1 MANAG
6 TLLSDLDGKAPLSGD
21 GDLVK
26 MIYQDMNNGND
37 MRPGMPSGGMSSGG
51 MPSGGMSSGSMSS
64 GGMPMGAAPGGMS
77 GPMMPM
83 PPPQQSTQQY
93 QMDPGPPT
101 AHIIGGQ
108 HPTSADFAQMLQS
121 STPGFAAG
129 GNWGSAGNAAPNM
142 GPSQAQLA
150 AQIASMQASQGKAWS
165 SYLADEMRIPLL
177 IAILVF
183 VVNLPFL
190 SVLVAHYAPWMLKAS
205 GDMNVYGQ
213 LAKALLVGFL
223 FLGANRVI
231 LPLLG

>member
-6 TLLSDLDGKAPLSGD
+6 TLLSDLDGKAPLAGD

-26 MIYQDMNNGND
+26 MIYQDMNSGQD
-37 MRPGMPSGGMSSGG
+37 MRPGMGLPSGM
-51 MPSGGMSSGSMSS
+51 
-64 GGMPMGAAPGGMS
+64 APGGVQ

-93 QMDPGPPT
+93 QMDSGPPT

-129 GNWGSAGNAAPNM
+129 GNWAPAQSYGQSENNP
-142 GPSQAQLA
+142 GQQAQLA
-150 AQIASMQASQGKAWS
+150 AQIANMQASQGKAWS
-165 SYLADEMRIPLL
+165 NMLSGEIKTPIL

-183 VVNLPFL
+183 IVNLPFL

-205 GDMNVYGQ
+205 GDMNLYGQ
-213 LAKALLVGFL
+213 LSKALLVGLMFW
-223 FLGANRVI
+223 GANRII

>member
-26 MIYQDMNNGND
+26 MIYQDMNSGQD
-37 MRPGMPSGGMSSGG
+37 MRPGMGLPSGM
-51 MPSGGMSSGSMSS
+51 
-64 GGMPMGAAPGGMS
+64 APGGVQ
-77 GPMMPM
+77 GPMVPM

-93 QMDPGPPT
+93 QMDPSPAT

-129 GNWGSAGNAAPNM
+129 GNWASNDQGSN
-142 GPSQAQLA
+142 SSQQAQLA
-150 AQIASMQASQGKAWS
+150 AQIANLQANQGKAWGS
-165 SYLADEMRIPLL
+165 FLTGEMKTPIL

-183 VVNLPFL
+183 LVNLPWL
-190 SVLVAHYAPWMLKAS
+190 SVLVAHYAPWMLKSS
-205 GDMNVYGQ
+205 GDMNLYGQ
-213 LAKALLVGFL
+213 LSKAVLVGL
-223 FLGANRVI
+223 MYWSANTII
-231 LPLLG
+231 LPLLNR

>member
-6 TLLSDLDGKAPLSGD
+6 TLLSDLDGKAPLAGD
-21 GDLVK
+21 SDLVK
-26 MIYQDMNNGND
+26 MIYHDMNSGQD
-37 MRPGMPSGGMSSGG
+37 MRPGMGLPSGM
-51 MPSGGMSSGSMSS
+51 
-64 GGMPMGAAPGGMS
+64 APGGVQ

-83 PPPQQSTQQY
+83 PPPQQSTQHY
-93 QMDPGPPT
+93 QMDPGPST

-129 GNWGSAGNAAPNM
+129 GNWASSQGYGQTGSN
-142 GPSQAQLA
+142 SQQAQLA
-150 AQIASMQASQGKAWS
+150 AQIANMQASQGKAWS
-165 SYLADEMRIPLL
+165 NMLSGEMKTPIL

-183 VVNLPFL
+183 IVNLPFL

-205 GDMNVYGQ
+205 GDMNMYGQ
-213 LAKALLVGFL
+213 LSKALLVGFM
-223 FLGANRVI
+223 FWGANRII

>member
-6 TLLSDLDGKAPLSGD
+6 TLLSDLDGKAPIAGD

-26 MIYQDMNNGND
+26 MIYQDMNAGEG
-37 MRPGMPSGGMSSGG
+37 RP
-51 MPSGGMSSGSMSS
+51 
-64 GGMPMGAAPGGMS
+64 GMPMGAAPGGVQ

-108 HPTSADFAQMLQS
+108 HPTSADFANMLQGS
-121 STPGFAAG
+121 APGFAAG
-129 GNWGSAGNAAPNM
+129 GNWAAAPQ
-142 GPSQAQLA
+142 GTSHAQQQQLA

-165 SYLADEMRIPLL
+165 SYIADEMKTPIL

-183 VVNLPFL
+183 FINLPFL
-190 SVLVAHYAPWMLKAS
+190 SVLVAHYAPWMLKSS

-213 LAKALLVGFL
+213 ISKALLVGTL
-223 FLGANRVI
+223 FWGANRVI

>member
-6 TLLSDLDGKAPLSGD
+6 TLLSDLDGRAPLSGD

-26 MIYQDMNNGND
+26 MIYQDMNSNQD
-37 MRPGMPSGGMSSGG
+37 VRPGIPSGM
-51 MPSGGMSSGSMSS
+51 
-64 GGMPMGAAPGGMS
+64 APGGVQ

-129 GNWGSAGNAAPNM
+129 GNWANADQGSTQ
-142 GPSQAQLA
+142 QAQLA
-150 AQIASMQASQGKAWS
+150 AQIANIQASQGKAWKN
-165 SYLADEMRIPLL
+165 LIGDELKTPIL

-190 SVLVAHYAPWMLKAS
+190 SVLVAHYAPWMLKTS
-205 GDMNVYGQ
+205 GDMNMYGQ
-213 LAKALLVGFL
+213 LSKALLVGLL
-223 FLGANRVI
+223 FWGSNRII

>member
-26 MIYQDMNNGND
+26 MIYQEMNTGND
-37 MRPGMPSGGMSSGG
+37 MRPGIPS
-51 MPSGGMSSGSMSS
+51 
-64 GGMPMGAAPGGMS
+64 GAAPGGMT

-93 QMDPGPPT
+93 QMDPGPAT

-129 GNWGSAGNAAPNM
+129 GNWGQANQGTSY
-142 GPSQAQLA
+142 SQQAQLA

-165 SYLADEMRIPLL
+165 NYLADEMKTPLL

-183 VVNLPFL
+183 IVNLPLL
-190 SVLVAHYAPWMLKAS
+190 SVLVAHYAPWMLKSS

-213 LAKALLVGFL
+213 VSKALLVGLL

>member
-6 TLLSDLDGKAPLSGD
+6 TLLSDLDGKAPIAGD

-26 MIYQDMNNGND
+26 MIYQDMNAGEG
-37 MRPGMPSGGMSSGG
+37 RP
-51 MPSGGMSSGSMSS
+51 
-64 GGMPMGAAPGGMS
+64 GMPMGAAPGGVQ

-108 HPTSADFAQMLQS
+108 HPTSADFANMLQGS
-121 STPGFAAG
+121 APGFAAG
-129 GNWGSAGNAAPNM
+129 GNWAAAP
-142 GPSQAQLA
+142 QATSHAQQQQLA

-165 SYLADEMRIPLL
+165 SYIADEMKTPIL

-183 VVNLPFL
+183 FINLPFL
-190 SVLVAHYAPWMLKAS
+190 SVLVAHYAPWMLKSS

-213 LAKALLVGFL
+213 ISKALLVGTL
-223 FLGANRVI
+223 FWGANRVI

>member
-6 TLLSDLDGKAPLSGD
+6 TLLSDLDGKAPLAGD

-26 MIYQDMNNGND
+26 MIYQDMNSGQD
-37 MRPGMPSGGMSSGG
+37 MRPGMPSAM
-51 MPSGGMSSGSMSS
+51 
-64 GGMPMGAAPGGMS
+64 APGGVQ

-93 QMDPGPPT
+93 QMDSGPHT

-121 STPGFAAG
+121 SAPGFAAA
-129 GNWGSAGNAAPNM
+129 GNWGSVPQAPQ
-142 GPSQAQLA
+142 QAQLA

-165 SYLADEMRIPLL
+165 NFIGDELKTPIL

-183 VVNLPFL
+183 VINLPFI
-190 SVLVAHYAPWMLKAS
+190 SVLVAHYAPWMLKSS
-205 GDMNVYGQ
+205 GDMNIYGQ
-213 LAKALLVGFL
+213 LSKSLLVGGL
-223 FLGANRVI
+223 FWGANRII

>member
-6 TLLSDLDGKAPLSGD
+6 TLLSDLDGKAPISGD

-26 MIYQDMNNGND
+26 MIYQDMNSGQE
-37 MRPGMPSGGMSSGG
+37 MRPGSSSG
-51 MPSGGMSSGSMSS
+51 M
-64 GGMPMGAAPGGMS
+64 APGGVQ

-93 QMDPGPPT
+93 QMDSGPPT

-121 STPGFAAG
+121 SAPGFAAA
-129 GNWGSAGNAAPNM
+129 GNWDS
-142 GPSQAQLA
+142 SQGQHAQQAHLA
-150 AQIASMQASQGKAWS
+150 AQIASMQASQGKNWS
-165 SYLADEMRIPLL
+165 TYLGEEMKTPVL

-190 SVLVAHYAPWMLKAS
+190 SVLVAHYAPWMLKSS
-205 GDMNVYGQ
+205 GDMNIYGQ
-213 LAKALLVGFL
+213 LSRALLVGGL
-223 FLGANRVI
+223 FWASNRI
-231 LPLLG
+231 LLPLL

>member
-26 MIYQDMNNGND
+26 MIYQDMNSNQD
-37 MRPGMPSGGMSSGG
+37 MRPGTSSGV
-51 MPSGGMSSGSMSS
+51 
-64 GGMPMGAAPGGMS
+64 APGGVQ

-93 QMDPGPPT
+93 QMDSGPPT

-121 STPGFAAG
+121 SAPGFAAA
-129 GNWGSAGNAAPNM
+129 GNWDNSSGQQGS
-142 GPSQAQLA
+142 SQQAQLA

-165 SYLADEMRIPLL
+165 AYLGDEMKTPIL

-183 VVNLPFL
+183 IVNLPFL
-190 SVLVAHYAPWMLKAS
+190 SVLVAHYAPWMLKSS
-205 GDMNVYGQ
+205 GDMNMYGQ
-213 LAKALLVGFL
+213 LSKALLVGGL
-223 FLGANRVI
+223 FWGSNRI
-231 LPLLG
+231 LLPLL

>member
-21 GDLVK
+21 SDLVK
-26 MIYQDMNNGND
+26 MIYQDMNSGD
-37 MRPGMPSGGMSSGG
+37 MRPGMSS
-51 MPSGGMSSGSMSS
+51 
-64 GGMPMGAAPGGMS
+64 GAAPGGVQ
-77 GPMMPM
+77 GPMIPM

-93 QMDPGPPT
+93 QMDPGPAT

-108 HPTSADFAQMLQS
+108 HPTSADFASMVQGS
-121 STPGFAAG
+121 SPGFAAG
-129 GNWGSAGNAAPNM
+129 GNWGAAPSSSTN
-142 GPSQAQLA
+142 AQQVHLA
-150 AQIASMQASQGKAWS
+150 QQIAAMQASQGKLWS
-165 SYLADEMRIPLL
+165 SYIADEMKVPIL

-190 SVLVAHYAPWMLKAS
+190 SVLVAHYAPWMLKTS

-213 LAKALLVGFL
+213 ISKALLVGLL
-223 FLGANRVI
+223 FWGSNRII

>member
-26 MIYQDMNNGND
+26 MIYQDMNAGQE
-37 MRPGMPSGGMSSGG
+37 MRPGMPSTM
-51 MPSGGMSSGSMSS
+51 
-64 GGMPMGAAPGGMS
+64 APGGVQ

-93 QMDPGPPT
+93 QMDSTPHT

-108 HPTSADFAQMLQS
+108 HPTAADFANMLQG

-129 GNWGSAGNAAPNM
+129 GNWASSGAQNA
-142 GPSQAQLA
+142 QAQLA
-150 AQIASMQASQGKAWS
+150 AQIASLQASQGKAWS
-165 SYLADEMRIPLL
+165 NYISEEMKTPLL

-183 VVNLPFL
+183 IINLPFL
-190 SVLVAHYAPWMLKAS
+190 SVLVAHYAPWMLKSS
-205 GDMNVYGQ
+205 GDMNLYGQ
-213 LAKALLVGFL
+213 LTKALLVGLL
-223 FLGANRVI
+223 FWGSNRII

>member
-6 TLLSDLDGKAPLSGD
+6 TLLSDLDGRAPLSGD

-26 MIYQDMNNGND
+26 MIYQDMNSSQD
-37 MRPGMPSGGMSSGG
+37 VRPGIPSGM
-51 MPSGGMSSGSMSS
+51 
-64 GGMPMGAAPGGMS
+64 APGGVQ

-121 STPGFAAG
+121 STPGFAAA
-129 GNWGSAGNAAPNM
+129 GNWANADQGSTN
-142 GPSQAQLA
+142 SQAQLA
-150 AQIASMQASQGKAWS
+150 AQIANIQANQGKAWKN
-165 SYLADEMRIPLL
+165 LIGDELKTPIL

-190 SVLVAHYAPWMLKAS
+190 SVLVAHYAPWMLKTS
-205 GDMNVYGQ
+205 GDMNMYGQ
-213 LAKALLVGFL
+213 LSKALLVGLL
-223 FLGANRVI
+223 FWGSNRII

>member
-6 TLLSDLDGKAPLSGD
+6 TLLSDLDGKAPIAGD

-26 MIYQDMNNGND
+26 MIYQDMNAGD
-37 MRPGMPSGGMSSGG
+37 ARPGI
-51 MPSGGMSSGSMSS
+51 
-64 GGMPMGAAPGGMS
+64 PMGAAPGGIQ

-108 HPTSADFAQMLQS
+108 HPTSADFANMLQGS
-121 STPGFAAG
+121 APGFAAG
-129 GNWGSAGNAAPNM
+129 GNWGAAP
-142 GPSQAQLA
+142 QANNVQQQHLA

-165 SYLADEMRIPLL
+165 NYLADEVKTPIL

-183 VVNLPFL
+183 FINLPFL
-190 SVLVAHYAPWMLKAS
+190 SVLVAHYAPWMLKSS

-213 LAKALLVGFL
+213 ISKALLVGVMFW
-223 FLGANRVI
+223 GANRVI

>member
-26 MIYQDMNNGND
+26 MIYQDMNSGAE
-37 MRPGMPSGGMSSGG
+37 MRPGIPSGM
-51 MPSGGMSSGSMSS
+51 
-64 GGMPMGAAPGGMS
+64 APGGVQ

-83 PPPQQSTQQY
+83 PPPQQSTQHY
-93 QMDPGPPT
+93 QMDTGPPT

-121 STPGFAAG
+121 STPGFSAG
-129 GNWGSAGNAAPNM
+129 GNWASSGTSA
-142 GPSQAQLA
+142 SQQAQLA
-150 AQIASMQASQGKAWS
+150 AQIANMQANQGRAWGNFIG
-165 SYLADEMRIPLL
+165 DEMKTPIL

-183 VVNLPFL
+183 VINLPFL
-190 SVLVAHYAPWMLKAS
+190 SVLVAHYAPWMLKTS
-205 GDMNVYGQ
+205 GDMNIYGQ
-213 LAKALLVGFL
+213 LSKALLVGLMFW
-223 FLGANRVI
+223 GANRII

>member
-6 TLLSDLDGKAPLSGD
+6 TLLSDLDGKSPIAGD
-21 GDLVK
+21 GDLVN
-26 MIYQDMNNGND
+26 MIYQDMNSGSGSGSD
-37 MRPGMPSGGMSSGG
+37 MMRPGV
-51 MPSGGMSSGSMSS
+51 
-64 GGMPMGAAPGGMS
+64 APGGVQ
-77 GPMMPM
+77 GQMMPM

-93 QMDPGPPT
+93 QMDAVPPT

-108 HPTSADFAQMLQS
+108 HPTSADFAQMLQG

-129 GNWGSAGNAAPNM
+129 GNWAAAP
-142 GPSQAQLA
+142 GPSDQAHLA
-150 AQIASMQASQGKAWS
+150 AQIANLQANQGKAWS
-165 SYLADEMRIPLL
+165 NMLAGEMKTPIL

-213 LAKALLVGFL
+213 FSKALLVGTL
-223 FLGANRVI
+223 FWGANRII

>member
-6 TLLSDLDGKAPLSGD
+6 TLLSDLDGKAPLAGD

-26 MIYQDMNNGND
+26 MIYQDMNSGQD
-37 MRPGMPSGGMSSGG
+37 MRPGMGLPSGM
-51 MPSGGMSSGSMSS
+51 
-64 GGMPMGAAPGGMS
+64 APGGVQ

-93 QMDPGPPT
+93 QMDPGPAT

-129 GNWGSAGNAAPNM
+129 GNWAPTQSYGQSGSS
-142 GPSQAQLA
+142 PSQQAQLA
-150 AQIASMQASQGKAWS
+150 AQIANMQASQGKAWS
-165 SYLADEMRIPLL
+165 GMLSGEMKTPIL

-183 VVNLPFL
+183 IVNLPFL
-190 SVLVAHYAPWMLKAS
+190 SVLVAHYAPWMLKTS
-205 GDMNVYGQ
+205 GDMNLYGQ
-213 LAKALLVGFL
+213 LSKSLLVGLMFW
-223 FLGANRVI
+223 GANRII
-231 LPLLG
+231 LPLRG